1 MAVVINELEVVVEE
15 TPSAPSGGGQAAG
28 PPPLSPLEMGE
39 LLERR
44 ARNALRLFAH

>member
-15 TPSAPSGGGQAAG
+15 ASGPSNGEPQPGA
-28 PPPLSPLEMGE
+28 PPPLSPLEMSE

-44 ARNALRLFAH
+44 ARYALRLFAH

>member
-1 MAVVINELEVVVEE
+1 MAVVINELEVVVEDA
-15 TPSAPSGGGQAAG
+15 PSPSGGQAQPGA

>member
-1 MAVVINELEVVVEE
+1 MAVVINELEVVVED
-15 TPSAPSGGGQAAG
+15 APASPGEAQPGA